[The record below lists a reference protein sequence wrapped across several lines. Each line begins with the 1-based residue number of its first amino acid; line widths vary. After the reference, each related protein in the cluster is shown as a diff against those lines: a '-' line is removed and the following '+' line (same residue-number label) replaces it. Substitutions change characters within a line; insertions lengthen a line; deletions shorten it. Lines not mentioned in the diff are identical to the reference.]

1 MGKKVVK
8 KVVKKPVAKSNIK
21 KAPIKKKVVKKVIK
35 KALPKPKP
43 KKVVRKPTSTRKP
56 GSGGKRPTVIRN
68 KLTRDIDPAFSPE
81 QIGKA
86 LGLLGQVKDGRRPG
100 HPDGGHYRRRRLARP
115 RPPLHDLLWILRRP

>member
-1 MGKKVVK
+1 MCVRCRVVRQ
-8 KVVKKPVAKSNIK
+8 
-21 KAPIKKKVVKKVIK
+21 VIK

-86 LGLLGQVKDGRRPG
+86 LGLLGQVKDGF
-100 HPDGGHYRRRRLARP
+100 GGQGIP
-115 RPPLHDLLWILRRP
+115 TGGIIGVGVWGLLVLRYTIFYGFFGE